1 MMHGQGKLKW
11 PEEVACY
18 SGQFKEDKRDGYG
31 EYIYNYGSRT
41 FRGYWK
47 SDKQHGIG
55 FVAGDLEIKARKG
68 LWEEGKLV
76 KWIVNNKDNIQN
88 DCNLLKQDSL
98 VTVHTFDKN
107 EFEMEYSQQS
117 STAHISQVQVESPE
131 KEKEKEIPKTV
142 KIAQKVIRKKIDA
155 NSDLEQVAQRRS
167 EVYDA
172 EEGYYEFEEPSD

>member
-1 MMHGQGKLKW
+1 M
-11 PEEVACY
+11 
-18 SGQFKEDKRDGYG
+18 
-31 EYIYNYGSRT
+31 
-41 FRGYWK
+41 
-47 SDKQHGIG
+47 
-55 FVAGDLEIKARKG
+55 EIKARKG

-131 KEKEKEIPKTV
+131 KEKEIPKTV
-142 KIAQKVIRKKIDA
+142 KIDTKTTQKVIRKKIDA
-155 NSDLEQVAQRRS
+155 NSGLE
-167 EVYDA
+167 
-172 EEGYYEFEEPSD
+172 